1 MISAQDPGVQNWIDT
16 SGLSEGIFGGR
27 LQSVAEGDKA
37 DILAGVYAPT
47 TQVVPVADVL
57 NFLPPDVNI
66 FTPLDRADQIEERQ
80 DFVREKYVFW

>member
-1 MISAQDPGVQNWIDT
+1 M
-16 SGLSEGIFGGR
+16 
-27 LQSVAEGDKA
+27 
-37 DILAGVYAPT
+37 
-47 TQVVPVADVL
+47 PVADVL